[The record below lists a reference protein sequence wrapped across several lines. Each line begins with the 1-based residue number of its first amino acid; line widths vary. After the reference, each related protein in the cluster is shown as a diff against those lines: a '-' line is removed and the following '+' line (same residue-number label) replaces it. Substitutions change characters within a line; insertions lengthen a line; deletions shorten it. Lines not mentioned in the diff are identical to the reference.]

1 MYNIQEL
8 YRLNIELE
16 GLLRVLEQRDSKEA
30 RELLAQKFK
39 LYSESMQQLL
49 DCAQTTQPTACEAD
63 VRNEIKNQEAESAE
77 VVPEFV
83 AAEAAVAREGHKA
96 ATAMATATTVAE
108 AAAENARSLKLDEM
122 LSARQSA
129 DLSKAFTLNDKY
141 RFRREL
147 FGGSDS
153 DFSQTIGLIVQMN
166 SYEEARNYLLHDLC
180 WDSRNEAVED
190 FLTIIK
196 RHFQA

>member
-16 GLLRVLEQRDSKEA
+16 GLLRVIEQRDSEEA

-39 LYSESMQQLL
+39 LYTESMQQLL
-49 DCAQTTQPTACEAD
+49 DCAKTTQPTAGEAAILD
-63 VRNEIKNQEAESAE
+63 EI
-77 VVPEFV
+77 V
-83 AAEAAVAREGHKA
+83 AAEAAVAHEEHKA
-96 ATAMATATTVAE
+96 STTVAK

-166 SYEEARNYLLHDLC
+166 SYEEARDYLLHDLC
-180 WDSRNEAVED
+180 WDSHNEAVED

>member
-16 GLLRVLEQRDSKEA
+16 GLLRVIEQRDSEEA

-39 LYSESMQQLL
+39 LYTESML
-49 DCAQTTQPTACEAD
+49 DCAKTTQPTAGEAAILD
-63 VRNEIKNQEAESAE
+63 ETKNQEAVSAE
-77 VVPEFV
+77 VVPESV
-83 AAEAAVAREGHKA
+83 AAEAAVAHEEHKA
-96 ATAMATATTVAE
+96 STTVAE

-166 SYEEARNYLLHDLC
+166 SYEEARDYLLHDLC
-180 WDSRNEAVED
+180 WDSHNEAVED

>member
-1 MYNIQEL
+1 ML
-8 YRLNIELE
+8 FR
-16 GLLRVLEQRDSKEA
+16 S
-30 RELLAQKFK
+30 
-39 LYSESMQQLL
+39 
-49 DCAQTTQPTACEAD
+49 
-63 VRNEIKNQEAESAE
+63 
-77 VVPEFV
+77 
-83 AAEAAVAREGHKA
+83 AEAAVAHEEHKA
-96 ATAMATATTVAE
+96 STTVAE

-166 SYEEARNYLLHDLC
+166 SYEEARDYLLHDLC
-180 WDSRNEAVED
+180 WDSHNEAVED

>member
-16 GLLRVLEQRDSKEA
+16 GLLRVLEQRDSEEA

-49 DCAQTTQPTACEAD
+49 DCAKTTQPTACEAA
-63 VRNEIKNQEAESAE
+63 VRTEIKIQEAVSAE
-77 VVPEFV
+77 VVPESV
-83 AAEAAVAREGHKA
+83 AAEAAVAREEYKA
-96 ATAMATATTVAE
+96 TTTVAE

-166 SYEEARNYLLHDLC
+166 SYEEARDYLLHDLC
-180 WDSRNEAVED
+180 WDSHSEAVED

>member
-1 MYNIQEL
+1 
-8 YRLNIELE
+8 
-16 GLLRVLEQRDSKEA
+16 
-30 RELLAQKFK
+30 
-39 LYSESMQQLL
+39 MQQLL
-49 DCAQTTQPTACEAD
+49 DCAKTTQPTAGEAAILD
-63 VRNEIKNQEAESAE
+63 ETKNQEAVSAE
-77 VVPEFV
+77 VVPESV
-83 AAEAAVAREGHKA
+83 AAEAAVAHEEHKA
-96 ATAMATATTVAE
+96 STTVAK

-166 SYEEARNYLLHDLC
+166 SYEEARDYLLHDLC
-180 WDSRNEAVED
+180 WDSHNEAVED
-190 FLTIIK
+190 FLTIIN

>member
-16 GLLRVLEQRDSKEA
+16 GLLRVIEQRDSEEA

-39 LYSESMQQLL
+39 LYTESMQQLL
-49 DCAQTTQPTACEAD
+49 DCAKTTQPTAGEAAILD
-63 VRNEIKNQEAESAE
+63 ETKNQEAVSAE
-77 VVPEFV
+77 VVPESV
-83 AAEAAVAREGHKA
+83 AAEAAVAHEEHKA
-96 ATAMATATTVAE
+96 STTVAE

-166 SYEEARNYLLHDLC
+166 SYEEARDYLLHDLC
-180 WDSRNEAVED
+180 WDCHNEAVED

>member
-16 GLLRVLEQRDSKEA
+16 GLLRVIEQRDSEEA

-39 LYSESMQQLL
+39 LYTESMQQLL
-49 DCAQTTQPTACEAD
+49 DCAKTTQPTAGEAAILD
-63 VRNEIKNQEAESAE
+63 EIKNQEAVSAE
-77 VVPEFV
+77 VVPESV
-83 AAEAAVAREGHKA
+83 AAEAAVANEEHKA
-96 ATAMATATTVAE
+96 STTVAE

-166 SYEEARNYLLHDLC
+166 SYEEARDYLLHDLC
-180 WDSRNEAVED
+180 WDCHNEAVED